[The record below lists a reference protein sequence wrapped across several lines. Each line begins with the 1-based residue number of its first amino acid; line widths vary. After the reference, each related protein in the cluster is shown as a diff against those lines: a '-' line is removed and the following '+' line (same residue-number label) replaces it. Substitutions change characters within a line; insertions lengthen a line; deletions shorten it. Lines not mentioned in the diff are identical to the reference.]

1 MPALQPPKTNC
12 ELKRQLVL
20 LTLPEVPVQAASR
33 HSTAQVHR
41 VPKYRCLQGGNRRS
55 ERLLV
60 QAVHLWF
67 LAVPAPS
74 QRGQMSWRASG
85 LGDAQQPQQMKHSLH
100 HPGTRIN
107 PCAEEVASTV
117 LFFLDTS
124 KDFSALLWWAKGNLL
139 KNGTPAVIMDYMAIS
154 LKHNFRRPI
163 NSHREI
169 SRCNHWQKFNLRNF
183 LIARKDSPAFPL
195 ISNTHICTVICTF
208 FCQWENTCNTLLL
221 ATFTWSS
228 MLFLKSITKSE
239 RRQWMINK
247 TQPVLKL
254 IKM

>member
-1 MPALQPPKTNC
+1 M
-12 ELKRQLVL
+12 
-20 LTLPEVPVQAASR
+20 LPEVPIQAASR

-41 VPKYRCLQGGNRRS
+41 VPKYRCLEGGNRRS

-60 QAVHLWF
+60 QPAHLWF

-74 QRGQMSWRASG
+74 QHGQTPCRVSG
-85 LGDAQQPQQMKHSLH
+85 LGDAQQPQQMKYSLH

-107 PCAEEVASTV
+107 PRAEEVESTA

-139 KNGTPAVIMDYMAIS
+139 KNRTPAVIMDYLAIS
-154 LKHNFRRPI
+154 LKCNFKRSI

-183 LIARKDSPAFPL
+183 LMARKDSPAFPL
-195 ISNTHICTVICTF
+195 ISNIHICTVICTLF
-208 FCQWENTCNTLLL
+208 FLSVRKYLQYF
-221 ATFTWSS
+221 TFSNLYLTQHAVFEKHHQIRKTTVNDQQNSTS
-228 MLFLKSITKSE
+228 FE
-239 RRQWMINK
+239 IN
-247 TQPVLKL
+247 
-254 IKM
+254 